1 MLLLYLLLLLLL
13 LQQNTLNFGLFAAIH
28 AFHMD
33 AALPL
38 SLSPSLYLAASLA
51 LLRSLSFSLS
61 LPGSIDRRLRV
72 SAPQDD
78 LH

>member
-38 SLSPSLYLAASLA
+38 SLSTSASLA